1 MAVPGYILTQCHLL
15 TLCQINSYNHSYEP
29 LNQNLSMNTLKNR
42 RNNEKDQ
49 RRQSILDAAKDLFA
63 IQGVDATT
71 IEQIASSCQL
81 SRSLIYTY
89 FLDKNHIFLVVV
101 YEALAIGWAYVSF
114 AKSRPEYYEATLRFQ
129 FSKNLFP
136 NPSGKGKDALVER
149 FESDFKLVANR
160 ADQINQLMASQIE
173 MGIQDGSI
181 RKDIKNPLQTALSL
195 WAMTGGLIQTSAA
208 NEQMFSLAY
217 GISQHDIIAQGLAIA
232 REGLKNTAG
241 HQ

>member
-1 MAVPGYILTQCHLL
+1 
-15 TLCQINSYNHSYEP
+15 
-29 LNQNLSMNTLKNR
+29 MNTLKNR

-63 IQGVDATT
+63 MQGVDSTT

-101 YEALAIGWAYVSF
+101 YEALEAMLEDFERAIVTEKSGLDRISAIGWAYVSF
-114 AKSRPEYYEATLRFQ
+114 ANSRPEYYEATLSFQ
-129 FSKNLFP
+129 FSKKLFP

-160 ADQINQLMASQIE
+160 ANQINQLMASQIE

-195 WAMTGGLIQTSAA
+195 WSMTGGLIQTSAA
-208 NEQMFSLAY
+208 NEQMFCAAY